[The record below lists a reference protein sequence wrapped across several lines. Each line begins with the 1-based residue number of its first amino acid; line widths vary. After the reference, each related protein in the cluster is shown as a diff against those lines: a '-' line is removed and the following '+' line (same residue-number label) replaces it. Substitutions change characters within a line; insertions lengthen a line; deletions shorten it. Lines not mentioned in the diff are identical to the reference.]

1 MHNRTNLLCLD
12 AFRME
17 SHSSEEE
24 KKKRVENSILTVF
37 LSDFFGHLFFTAK
50 GITLITQTL
59 NYFPRAHPRTSV
71 SYKSLAEKLP
81 HKTPGLRVTEWER
94 EKP

>member
-37 LSDFFGHLFFTAK
+37 LSDFFRHLCFTAK

-59 NYFPRAHPRTSV
+59 NYFPRAHPWTSV